1 MINMQ
6 IHFMESTRRQ
16 EAMSMTLA
24 AGLHVLLFLWNPILL
39 KSDFKPVHDFVDI
52 EVMEAGGSPLMS
64 EPAPKASVFST
75 LKDMLLTPKTEQIAH
90 VAPAIKQPAAAP
102 AQPTLTDRSRKPMTM
117 PTFQPQ
123 AQNDDLA
130 ALKNPDQI
138 QAPGQ
143 KVPNMPIGGPTLK
156 SKSFGG
162 IKASDLPFKVSGQE
176 SISAS
181 NVSNIPIAVG
191 NNSAKSGLG
200 YTGPSLTET
209 SKRRV
214 GIVPGQSG
222 TGASM
227 DTMAI
232 ASANSAPIAVGT
244 GGNGTAPTGPQTGG
258 SLTQRSGFG
267 GGRGGYGGGRGSG
280 IGTGAGSVE
289 GMPGA
294 ASSLE
299 GVGTGKGGA
308 EKTVRHKGFE
318 ISGPLTNRPITYKV
332 IPEYPA
338 WAEEQ
343 GIMGSV
349 RLYFTVDSAGNVRSG
364 IRVQKTTGNQAL
376 DQLGIEA
383 LKQWKFSPLPGAA
396 EEGQWG
402 IITFNFSLAG

>member
-6 IHFMESTRRQ
+6 INFMETTRRQ

-24 AGLHVLLFLWNPILL
+24 AGLHVLIFLWNPILL

-52 EVMEAGGSPLMS
+52 EVVESAGSPLLGG
-64 EPAPKASVFST
+64 EAPKKSSVFST
-75 LKDMLLTPKTEQIAH
+75 LRDMLLTPKTEEIAH
-90 VAPAIKQPAAAP
+90 VAPTVNQPVAAP
-102 AQPTLTDRSRKPMTM
+102 SKPVLTDKSRKPIAM
-117 PTFQPQ
+117 PNFQPQ
-123 AQNDDLA
+123 TQNDDLA

-143 KVPNMPIGGPTLK
+143 KVPNTPIGGPTLK

-162 IKASDLPFKVSGQE
+162 IKAQDLPFQVSGQE
-176 SISAS
+176 SVATS
-181 NVSNIPIAVG
+181 NASNIPIAVG

-200 YTGPSLTET
+200 YTGPSLNES

-222 TGASM
+222 TGASN

-232 ASANSAPIAVGT
+232 ASAAQAPIAVGT
-244 GGNGTAPTGPQTGG
+244 GGTGTAPTGAATGS
-258 SLTQRSGFG
+258 SLQQRSGFG
-267 GGRGGYGGGRGSG
+267 KGGMGGGGHGTGLGSGYG
-280 IGTGAGSVE
+280 AGVE

-294 ASSLE
+294 ASGLE
-299 GVGTGKGGA
+299 GMGGKGGS
-308 EKTVRHKGFE
+308 EKTVKHKGFE

-349 RLYFTVDSAGNVRSG
+349 RLYFTVDSGGNVRSG
-364 IRVQKTTGNQAL
+364 IRVTKTTGYPAL
-376 DQLGIEA
+376 DQLGIDA
-383 LKQWKFSPLPGAA
+383 LKQWKFAPLAGA